1 MSLNGFPVHHNGL
14 ISANCKS
21 LQLRASVQWLVFSVQ
36 WLVFSGQ
43 WSVVQ
48 CWRGLLSF
56 DLLFTNCN
64 LAISRS
70 RNLALSQS
78 RNLALSQSRNF
89 AISQLRNLAL
99 SQSRNLA
106 TSQSRNLAFMSR
118 WGKRLPRCP
127 VCLREASRDDRNRER
142 LRHRGECLRQ
152 SLPEM
157 RSVRDIPPDSFFFG
171 FRQIA

>member
-36 WLVFSGQ
+36 WLVFSVQ

-70 RNLALSQS
+70 RNLAT
-78 RNLALSQSRNF
+78 SQSRNF

-99 SQSRNLA
+99 SQSRALA
-106 TSQSRNLAFMSR
+106 ISRSRNLAFMSR

-142 LRHRGECLRQ
+142 LRHRGECPRQ
-152 SLPEM
+152 SLLEM
-157 RSVRDIPPDSFFFG
+157 RLVRDIPPDSFSCG
-171 FRQIA
+171 SRQIA

>member
-21 LQLRASVQWLVFSVQ
+21 LQLRASVQWLV
-36 WLVFSGQ
+36 
-43 WSVVQ
+43 VQ

-56 DLLFTNCN
+56 ELLFTKRALATSQSRN

-70 RNLALSQS
+70 RHFAISQSRALATSQS
-78 RNLALSQSRNF
+78 RNLAL
-89 AISQLRNLAL
+89 
-99 SQSRNLA
+99 
-106 TSQSRNLAFMSR
+106 SQSRNLAFMSR

-157 RSVRDIPPDSFFFG
+157 RLVRDIPPDSFFFG